1 MFNIDTG
8 LWNFHRECISKKKS
22 DMDEFSQ
29 KLKSDSRKRH
39 AAMLLQ
45 EDYNVIPERGSDSI
59 SVIPELTTMLFQNVS
74 VTVWVWGN
82 YYFTIYLEK

>member
-29 KLKSDSRKRH
+29 KLKSDIRKRH
-39 AAMLLQ
+39 AAMVLQ
-45 EDYNVIPERGSDSI
+45 EDYNLIRERGRDSI
-59 SVIPELTTMLFQNVS
+59 CGCGVINISLFIWRSKLMVHCFRYIS
-74 VTVWVWGN
+74 
-82 YYFTIYLEK
+82 